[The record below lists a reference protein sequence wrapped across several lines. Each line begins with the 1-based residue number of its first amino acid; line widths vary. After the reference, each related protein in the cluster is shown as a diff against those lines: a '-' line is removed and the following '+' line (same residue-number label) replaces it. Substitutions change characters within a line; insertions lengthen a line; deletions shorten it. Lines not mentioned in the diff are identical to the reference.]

1 VRQGAARTDFG
12 NEASRVKRFQPLD
25 KVHLFLTKAVI
36 EKIFV
41 EPLEAKKTAS

>member
-1 VRQGAARTDFG
+1 
-12 NEASRVKRFQPLD
+12 
-25 KVHLFLTKAVI
+25 VHLFLTKAVI